1 MAENRERRPNAE
13 EEKNSEQQNVIK
25 NGKIAGNSE
34 RILRLDELKT
44 AENSKMERKKQLK
57 TAGNS

>member
-25 NGKIAGNSE
+25 YGKIAGNSE
-34 RILRLDELKT
+34 RIPRMDELKT
-44 AENSKMERKKQLK
+44 AENSKI
-57 TAGNS
+57 